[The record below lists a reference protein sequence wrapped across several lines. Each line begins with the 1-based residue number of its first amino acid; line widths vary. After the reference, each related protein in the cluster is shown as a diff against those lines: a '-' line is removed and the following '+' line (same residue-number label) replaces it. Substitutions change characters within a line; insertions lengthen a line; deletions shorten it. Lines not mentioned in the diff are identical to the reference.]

1 MAKRIAPLRA
11 AQSAIRSRL
20 VVVSLGMT
28 TSNPHGLTQLR
39 DALREFAAERDWD
52 QYHSPKNLASALAVE
67 AAELLERFQWLT
79 EDQSRTLPPEELQK
93 VREEMADVLNY
104 LVRLAD
110 KLDVNL
116 LEAAREKMK
125 LNAQKYPADKARGS
139 AKKYS
144 EL

>member
-1 MAKRIAPLRA
+1 MK
-11 AQSAIRSRL
+11 
-20 VVVSLGMT
+20 
-28 TSNPHGLTQLR
+28 PHGLTELR
-39 DALREFAAERDWD
+39 DTLRAFAAERDWD

-67 AAELLERFQWLT
+67 AAELLECFQWLT
-79 EDQSRTLPPEELQK
+79 EDQSRTLPPEEREK
-93 VREEMADVLNY
+93 VRHEMADVLNY

-116 LEAAREKMK
+116 LEAAREKIE
-125 LNAQKYPADKARGS
+125 LNAQKYPVDKARGS